1 MSKIKLI
8 KGELKKQRDSL
19 KQFQHYL
26 PTLQLKKQQLQMK
39 ILEARKEIESRL
51 AAFKQKEEAL
61 GPWVGL
67 FVDPAFDPQYSLEL
81 PGEEKPLDLKPLI
94 NPQKI
99 MTDSVNIA
107 GANIPVLKD
116 IQFNEVVYDF
126 YSTPLW
132 VDRAIEELR
141 EMARYMVEIAVFKK
155 QISVLEK
162 ELRITTQRVNLF
174 EKIKIPE
181 CKNNIRVIRIYLGD
195 QQANAVGIS
204 KVAKKKVEQRSVL
217 ELALV

>member
-1 MSKIKLI
+1 
-8 KGELKKQRDSL
+8 
-19 KQFQHYL
+19 
-26 PTLQLKKQQLQMK
+26 
-39 ILEARKEIESRL
+39 
-51 AAFKQKEEAL
+51 
-61 GPWVGL
+61 
-67 FVDPAFDPQYSLEL
+67 
-81 PGEEKPLDLKPLI
+81 
-94 NPQKI
+94 
-99 MTDSVNIA
+99 
-107 GANIPVLKD
+107 
-116 IQFNEVVYDF
+116 
-126 YSTPLW
+126 
-132 VDRAIEELR
+132 
-141 EMARYMVEIAVFKK
+141 MARYMVEIAVYKK